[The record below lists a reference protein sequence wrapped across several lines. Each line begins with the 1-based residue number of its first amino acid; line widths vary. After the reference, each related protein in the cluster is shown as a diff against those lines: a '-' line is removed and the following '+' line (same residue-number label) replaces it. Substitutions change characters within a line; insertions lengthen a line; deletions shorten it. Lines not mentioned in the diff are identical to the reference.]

1 MFYRFIRA
9 VFRVLAAVLM
19 PTKVIGRER
28 LKREGG
34 YILVCN
40 HQTAMDIP
48 ALMAACPR
56 TIHFMAKSTFFD
68 KPVVGFLFKKLHA
81 FPVHSNT
88 ADMQAIRQGIKVL
101 KQGEVL
107 GVFPQGTRRKYRPIL
122 LRQEV
127 YGGVALLALKAQA
140 VIVPAMFEK
149 SPLLFQRNV
158 LHVGEEID
166 LKKYAGE
173 KINQELLERVTD
185 EYTEAMNRLLAGT
198 GAVNRE

>member
-1 MFYRFIRA
+1 M
-9 VFRVLAAVLM
+9 
-19 PTKVIGRER
+19 
-28 LKREGG
+28 
-34 YILVCN
+34 
-40 HQTAMDIP
+40 
-48 ALMAACPR
+48 
-56 TIHFMAKSTFFD
+56 
-68 KPVVGFLFKKLHA
+68 
-81 FPVHSNT
+81 HSNT

-173 KINQELLERVTD
+173 RLIRNCLSVLLT